1 MEKLSI
7 HQKKTTKGEKKGWFS
22 LGGSTILVAYP
33 EGTVTV
39 NQDIQR
45 QSALGIE
52 TQVEIGE
59 GVGWKND

>member
-1 MEKLSI
+1 
-7 HQKKTTKGEKKGWFS
+7 
-22 LGGSTILVAYP
+22 VAYP